1 MVLWRRFA
9 SFLVCVTTLFGLAPL
24 RPGQPV
30 STIAQE
36 LGAKIWVGRHQEIEE
51 YLRTAECVSM
61 QVFATSGVMR
71 CTLRPGG
78 LVARMAWRSGP
89 PGIYRG
95 FWASYKAEIA
105 AYELDKLL
113 KLNMLP
119 PTVEREFQ
127 GNKGSGVLWVENIV
141 DSKGASPDESNR
153 VGWEKQ
159 LVQMRMFDNL
169 TGNPVRN
176 TGNMLHDAAW
186 NLILLDH
193 SRAFR
198 PDADLLHRLSRIDAD
213 LWDKVR
219 ALTRTQLDAR
229 LGLWLDDNEISAIID
244 RRERMKA
251 EIDRLI
257 GARGAGAVF
266 LR

>member
-1 MVLWRRFA
+1 
-9 SFLVCVTTLFGLAPL
+9 VCLTTLLGLAPL

-30 STIAQE
+30 SAAAQE
-36 LGAKIWVGRHQEIEE
+36 LGAKIWVGRYQEIEE

-61 QVFATSGVMR
+61 QNLGSGSGVMR

-95 FWASYKAEIA
+95 FWESYKAEIA

-113 KLNMLP
+113 KMNMLP
-119 PTVEREFQ
+119 PAVEREFQ
-127 GNKGSGVLWVENIV
+127 GNKGSGVQWVENTV
-141 DSKGASPDESNR
+141 DSKTASPDESNR
-153 VGWEKQ
+153 AGWEKQ
-159 LVQMRMFDNL
+159 LVQMKMFDNL
-169 TGNPVRN
+169 IGNPVRN
-176 TGNMLHDAAW
+176 TGNMLRDAAW

-198 PDADLLHRLSRIDAD
+198 PGADLPHRLSLIDAD
-213 LWDKVR
+213 FWGKVQG
-219 ALTRTQLDAR
+219 LTRKQLDAR
-229 LGLWLDDNEISAIID
+229 LGPWLDENQITAILD

-251 EIDRLI
+251 DIDRLV
-257 GARGAGAVF
+257 AERGAGAVF

>member
-1 MVLWRRFA
+1 MIRSRRLAVL
-9 SFLVCVTTLFGLAPL
+9 LVCLTILLGLAPL

-30 STIAQE
+30 STAAQA
-36 LGAKIWVGRHQEIEE
+36 LGAKIWVGRYQEIEE

-61 QVFATSGVMR
+61 QMLDSGVMR

-78 LVARMAWRSGP
+78 LVARIAWKSGP

-95 FWASYKAEIA
+95 FWESYKANIA

-113 KLNMLP
+113 KMDMVP
-119 PTVEREFQ
+119 PTVERQLQ
-127 GNKGSGVLWVENIV
+127 GNKGAATLWVENIV
-141 DSKGASPDESNR
+141 DSGAASPDEANR
-153 VGWEKQ
+153 AGWQKQ
-159 LVQMRMFDNL
+159 LVQMAMFDNL
-169 TGNPVRN
+169 LGNRDRS
-176 TGNMLHDAAW
+176 TRNMLRDAAW
-186 NLILLDH
+186 NLILLEH
-193 SRAFR
+193 MRVFR
-198 PDADLLHRLSRIDAD
+198 PGADVPNRLSRIDAD

-229 LGLWLDDNEISAIID
+229 LGPWLDENEIAAIID

-251 EIDRLI
+251 EIDRLV
-257 GARGAGAVF
+257 AERGAGAVF